1 MIIQLKRGTTAQAAA
16 WVGAEGSLFVDL
28 TAKLVY
34 LHDGTTAGGSLLG
47 GLSTAAVNQL
57 IDDKLAAFEVAVA
70 DVDGLTE
77 ALADTLK
84 TADIGTKV
92 AGLTGGKIDVDEIP
106 AIPTS
111 GVTGLDTALAAKVDD
126 TEVGVSIAT
135 LVAGKV
141 PTDQLPDPVAVP
153 VKATG
158 AELSAGTDDAKFA
171 TALALNALLT
181 EIGFTKD
188 GNGDWKLDAGVV
200 AA

>member
-34 LHDGTTAGGSLLG
+34 VHDGVTAGGSLVG

-57 IDDKLAAFEVAVA
+57 IDDKLATFEVAVA
-70 DVDGLTE
+70 DVTGLTE

-92 AGLTGGKIDVDEIP
+92 ATLTAGKIPVGEIP

-111 GVTGLDTALAAKVDD
+111 GVTGLDDALTAKLDAD
-126 TEVGVSIAT
+126 EVGTSVAS
-135 LVAGKV
+135 LVGGKV
-141 PTDQLPDPVAVP
+141 PAGQLPDPVAVP

-158 AELSAGTDDAKFA
+158 AELIAGTDDAKFA
-171 TALALNALLT
+171 TAAAMLALLT
-181 EIGFTKD
+181 DIGFTKD

>member
-28 TAKLVY
+28 TTKLVY
-34 LHDGTTAGGSLLG
+34 VHDGATAGGSLVG
-47 GLSTAAVNQL
+47 GLSTTAVNQL

-92 AGLTGGKIDVDEIP
+92 ATLTAGKIPVGQIP

-111 GVTGLDTALAAKVDD
+111 GVTGLDTALGSKVDD
-126 TEVGVSIAT
+126 SEVGSSIAT
-135 LVAGKV
+135 LVGGKV
-141 PTDQLPDPVAVP
+141 PTDQLPDPVVVP

-158 AELSAGTDDAKFA
+158 VELIAGIDDAKFA
-171 TALALNALLT
+171 TAAAMLALLT
-181 EIGFTKD
+181 DIGFTKD

-200 AA
+200 TP